1 MTADRTLLYVRTPQG
16 RALAFTPEAKLSPAL
31 KAMLKAVDGKISVAE
46 LVVQFADADASDLL
60 GQLDYAGLI
69 KLREVR
75 TADFQNAQA
84 TPSAAQLSPPVA
96 DFADTHP
103 APLALLAA
111 QTAQPGTA
119 MAGSRSAASPEPAA
133 LGISLTG
140 LALIVDV
147 MSTFVLTHLP
157 QQAFTVLGKLEGFK
171 TLDELQAEL
180 PDYSMLAK
188 ASGPAGVVHLAELTE
203 RVREAAAA

>member
-1 MTADRTLLYVRTPQG
+1 
-16 RALAFTPEAKLSPAL
+16 
-31 KAMLKAVDGKISVAE
+31 
-46 LVVQFADADASDLL
+46 
-60 GQLDYAGLI
+60 
-69 KLREVR
+69 
-75 TADFQNAQA
+75 
-84 TPSAAQLSPPVA
+84 
-96 DFADTHP
+96 
-103 APLALLAA
+103 
-111 QTAQPGTA
+111 
-119 MAGSRSAASPEPAA
+119 
-133 LGISLTG
+133 
-140 LALIVDV
+140 